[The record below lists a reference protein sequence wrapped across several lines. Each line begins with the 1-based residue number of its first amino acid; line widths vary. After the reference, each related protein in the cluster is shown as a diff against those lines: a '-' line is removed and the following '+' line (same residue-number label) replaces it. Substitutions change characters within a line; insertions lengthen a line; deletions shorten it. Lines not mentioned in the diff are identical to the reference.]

1 MKTDRMP
8 VTPEVIRW
16 AREQA
21 GVSLA
26 EAQGSFRDIE
36 RWESG
41 DVQPTYCQLEKYAD
55 QFKVP
60 IAVFFFPEPPQ
71 LPPIS
76 KSFRTLPS
84 GKFDEL
90 PTRVRLLIR
99 KAKAIQLGIEE
110 VFPTE
115 GTNRKFMLLD
125 LDFDKETP
133 IKKMARDV
141 RSYLNVSIDDQRSW
155 NSASHA
161 LNNWRSAFFRS
172 GVFVFKDQFRDNM
185 FNGFCLYDKFTPL
198 IYVNN
203 SSTKTRQIFTLFH
216 ELAHLLFR
224 TSGIDS
230 VESEYDFDHDLSST
244 DLNSSQTSSIEVKC
258 NAFATEALVPN
269 IEVEKYIDSME
280 VAEETVEAIASN
292 FHVSREVILRRFRDQ
307 GLVSQDQYMS
317 AVTKWNRQQRT
328 KNASGNFYN
337 NIITYLGREYIGVV
351 LKRYYANQI
360 SEEQLADYLNVK
372 VKNLEGIELH
382 YQRGMK

>member
-36 RWESG
+36 GWESG

-55 QFKVP
+55 QYKVP

-84 GKFDEL
+84 AEFDEL
-90 PTRVRLLIR
+90 PSRIRLLMR
-99 KAKAIQLGIEE
+99 KAKAFQLGIEE
-110 VFPTE
+110 IFPTE
-115 GTNRKFMLLD
+115 GSNRRFMLLD
-125 LDFDKETP
+125 LSFGKNTP
-133 IKKMARDV
+133 IPRMARDV
-141 RSYLNVSIDDQRSW
+141 RNYLNVSIDDQHSW
-155 NSASHA
+155 NDPSHA

-172 GVFVFKDQFRDNM
+172 GVFVFKDQFRDKR
-185 FNGFCLYDKFTPL
+185 FNGFCLYDRLTPL

-230 VESEYDFDHDLSST
+230 VETEYAFDHDLGSTNLKSSRA
-244 DLNSSQTSSIEVKC
+244 SSIEVKC

-269 IEVEKYIDSME
+269 IEFEKYIDSME
-280 VAEETVEAIASN
+280 VTEEIATSIASN
-292 FHVSREVILRRFRDQ
+292 FHVSRELIFRRFRDK

-317 AVTKWNRQQRT
+317 AVMKWNSQQTT

-351 LKRYYANQI
+351 LKKYYANQI

-372 VKNLEGIELH
+372 VKNLEGLELH

>member
-8 VTPEVIRW
+8 VTPTVIRW

-21 GVSLA
+21 GVTLA
-26 EAQGSFRDIE
+26 DAQRSFRDIE
-36 RWESG
+36 QWESG
-41 DVQPTYCQLEKYAD
+41 DVQPTYCQLEKYAA
-55 QFKVP
+55 QYKVP

-84 GKFDEL
+84 ERFDEL
-90 PTRVRLLIR
+90 PSKIRLLIR

-115 GTNRKFMLLD
+115 DSNRRFMLID
-125 LDFDKETP
+125 LSFSQHTP
-133 IKKMARDV
+133 ISMMARDV
-141 RSYLNVSIDDQRSW
+141 RDYLNISIKDQQSW
-155 NSASHA
+155 NGISQA
-161 LNNWRSAFFRS
+161 LHSWRSAFFRS
-172 GVFVFKDQFRDNM
+172 GVFVFKDQFRDNR
-185 FNGFCLYDKFTPL
+185 FSGFCLYNRLTPL

-203 SSTKTRQIFTLFH
+203 SSTKSRQIFTLFH

-224 TSGIDS
+224 TSGIDP
-230 VESEYDFDHDLSST
+230 VETEYSFDHDSSPT
-244 DLNSSQTSSIEVKC
+244 DLKSSHTASIETKC
-258 NAFATEALVPN
+258 NAFATEALVPST
-269 IEVEKYIDSME
+269 ELEKYIDSME
-280 VAEETVEAIASN
+280 ASEETAATIASS
-292 FHVSREVILRRFRDQ
+292 FHVSRELIFRRFRDK
-307 GLVSQDQYMS
+307 GLVSQDRYRS
-317 AVTKWNRQQRT
+317 AVMRWNSQRKT

-360 SEEQLADYLNVK
+360 SGEQLADYLNVK
-372 VKNLEGIELH
+372 IKHLEGLEFY